1 MTPMALQNKITA
13 VSLSRPG
20 PMRRRRQRAGGPTPP
35 NPYPHPPHPH
45 PYPHPPP
52 PTHSPD
58 VGSLVHGGLFDDLGG
73 HKLRGAVLAV
83 LWLSRG
89 DFLGKAKITD
99 FNVFPSRMHHQ
110 DVGGLSG
117 RVGSG

>member
-20 PMRRRRQRAGGPTPP
+20 PMGRWRPAHLPP
-35 NPYPHPPHPH
+35 
-45 PYPHPPP
+45 
-52 PTHSPD
+52 HSPD

-73 HKLRGAVLAV
+73 HKLRGAILAV

-99 FNVFPSRMHHQ
+99 FNVFPGRMHHQ

>member
-20 PMRRRRQRAGGPTPP
+20 LMGRWRPAPPLPPP
-35 NPYPHPPHPH
+35 N
-45 PYPHPPP
+45 
-52 PTHSPD
+52 SPD
-58 VGSLVHGGLFDDLGG
+58 VGSLVHGGLLDDLGG
-73 HKLRGAVLAV
+73 HKLGGAIFAV

-99 FNVFPSRMHHQ
+99 FNVFPGRMHHQ